1 MAATES
7 KATPTAAQLDTIAC
21 SVSLFLVGAFQLRRN
36 IGMASISETWFRR
49 TCRNCKPLFN
59 MILALPELG
68 YKEAQHSFSHLLGSR
83 TATWQEKVDLIACD
97 LNRAT

>member
-1 MAATES
+1 MACIT
-7 KATPTAAQLDTIAC
+7 
-21 SVSLFLVGAFQLRRN
+21 
-36 IGMASISETWFRR
+36 ETWFRR
-49 TCRNCKPLFN
+49 ASRNGKPLFN

-83 TATWQEKVDLIACD
+83 TGTWQEKDDLIACD